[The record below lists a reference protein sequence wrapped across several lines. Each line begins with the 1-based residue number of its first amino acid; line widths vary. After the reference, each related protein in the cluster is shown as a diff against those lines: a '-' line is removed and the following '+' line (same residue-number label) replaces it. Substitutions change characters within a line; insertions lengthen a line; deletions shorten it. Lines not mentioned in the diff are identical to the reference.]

1 MASPEQI
8 GEWLNEE
15 LNIERPVGE
24 GGTVGV
30 QLNDLVPE
38 QHAERAMGDIE
49 EIQQVLFISSPFFS
63 FLNIKRTCF
72 VYSLVQIW
80 SVQTRHRRTIEIP

>member
-49 EIQQVLFISSPFFS
+49 EMQQVFS
-63 FLNIKRTCF
+63 FF
-72 VYSLVQIW
+72 PSF
-80 SVQTRHRRTIEIP
+80 SPS

>member
-15 LNIERPVGE
+15 SNIERPVGE
-24 GGTVGV
+24 ERTVGV

-38 QHAERAMGDIE
+38 QHAERDMGDME
-49 EIQQVLFISSPFFS
+49 EIQQVFFISSPF
-63 FLNIKRTCF
+63 
-72 VYSLVQIW
+72 SL
-80 SVQTRHRRTIEIP
+80 S

>member
-24 GGTVGV
+24 GRTAGV

-38 QHAERAMGDIE
+38 QHTERSMGDME
-49 EIQQVLFISSPFFS
+49 EIQQVYFVSSPLSLCIVSRFVLANPITGEQQKL
-63 FLNIKRTCF
+63 LNTHVF
-72 VYSLVQIW
+72 
-80 SVQTRHRRTIEIP
+80 